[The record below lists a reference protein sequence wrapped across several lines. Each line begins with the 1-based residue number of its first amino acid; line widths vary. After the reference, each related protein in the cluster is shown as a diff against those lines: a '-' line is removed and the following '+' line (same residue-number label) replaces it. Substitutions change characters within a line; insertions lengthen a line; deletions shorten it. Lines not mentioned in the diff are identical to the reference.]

1 VRALG
6 FSFLIQRYPLRED
19 LLYGLQ
25 DRKPELTGE
34 LMTFRDHLLSSGVA
48 DTMNVWELKGDLSI
62 RVLEEYISVREKNL
76 AFLDVRLAFL

>member
-1 VRALG
+1 
-6 FSFLIQRYPLRED
+6 
-19 LLYGLQ
+19 
-25 DRKPELTGE
+25 LTGE